1 MANYNFTDTSV
12 AAATDNPS
20 VEWRQ
25 TTATPFVTP
34 TWSSA
39 IRAVTATDTTQNNWN
54 FTDIQAAISG
64 YLQGRRPPF
73 NLKFP
78 RGYYNK

>member
-12 AAATDNPS
+12 AAATDNQS

-39 IRAVTATDTTQNNWN
+39 TRAVTSTDTTQNNWN

>member
-1 MANYNFTDTSV
+1 MANYNLTDQGAV
-12 AAATDNPS
+12 VTDNPS
-20 VEWRQ
+20 VEWKQ

-34 TWSSA
+34 TWGSITRAISSTDALQNNFNFTNIEKA
-39 IRAVTATDTTQNNWN
+39 IRGS
-54 FTDIQAAISG
+54 IH
-64 YLQGRRPPF
+64 GRRPVY

>member
-1 MANYNFTDTSV
+1 MANYNLTDQTAV
-12 AAATDNPS
+12 ATDNPS
-20 VEWRQ
+20 VEWKQ

-39 IRAVTATDTTQNNWN
+39 TRAVTATDTTQNNWN
-54 FTDIQAAISG
+54 FTNIQEAIPG
-64 YLQGRRPPF
+64 FLQGRRPTS
-73 NLKFP
+73 NLQFP

>member
-1 MANYNFTDTSV
+1 MANYNLTDQGAVS
-12 AAATDNPS
+12 TDNPS
-20 VEWRQ
+20 VEWKQ

-39 IRAVTATDTTQNNWN
+39 TRASSSTDTTQINWSFAN
-54 FTDIQAAISG
+54 IQAAISG
-64 YLQGRRPPF
+64 VLQGRRPNF
-73 NLKFP
+73 NLQFP

>member
-1 MANYNFTDTSV
+1 MANYNLTNQTAV
-12 AAATDNPS
+12 ATDNPS
-20 VEWRQ
+20 VEWKQ

-39 IRAVTATDTTQNNWN
+39 TRAVTATDTTQNNFN
-54 FTDIQAAISG
+54 FTNIQKSIPG
-64 YLQGRRPPF
+64 YLQGRRPTS
-73 NLKFP
+73 NLQFP

>member
-1 MANYNFTDTSV
+1 MANYSLTDQGAV
-12 AAATDNPS
+12 ATDNPS
-20 VEWRQ
+20 VEWKQ

-34 TWSSA
+34 TWTSAVRASSS
-39 IRAVTATDTTQNNWN
+39 TDTTQNNFN
-54 FTDIQAAISG
+54 FTNIEKAIRGSLTG
-64 YLQGRRPPF
+64 KRPLY

>member
-1 MANYNFTDTSV
+1 MANYNLTDQGAV
-12 AAATDNPS
+12 VTDNPS
-20 VEWRQ
+20 VEWKQ

-34 TWSSA
+34 TWTSAVRASSS
-39 IRAVTATDTTQNNWN
+39 TDTTQNNFN
-54 FTDIQAAISG
+54 FTNIEKAIRGS
-64 YLQGRRPPF
+64 LTGRRPLY

>member
-1 MANYNFTDTSV
+1 MANYNLTDQGAV
-12 AAATDNPS
+12 ATYNPS
-20 VEWRQ
+20 VECKQ

-39 IRAVTATDTTQNNWN
+39 IREVTATDTTQNNWN
-54 FTDIQAAISG
+54 FTDIQAAIPG
-64 YLQGRRPPF
+64 YLQGRRPTT
-73 NLKFP
+73 NLQFP

>member
-1 MANYNFTDTSV
+1 MANYNLTDQGAVS
-12 AAATDNPS
+12 TDNPS
-20 VEWRQ
+20 VEWKQ

-39 IRAVTATDTTQNNWN
+39 TRAVTATDTTQNNWN
-54 FTDIQAAISG
+54 FANIQEAIPG
-64 YLQGRRPPF
+64 FLQGRRPNF
-73 NLKFP
+73 NLLFP

>member
-1 MANYNFTDTSV
+1 MANYNLTDQGAV
-12 AAATDNPS
+12 VTDNPS
-20 VEWRQ
+20 VEWKQ

-34 TWSSA
+34 TWGSVTRAISSTDALQNNFNFTNIEKA
-39 IRAVTATDTTQNNWN
+39 IRGS
-54 FTDIQAAISG
+54 IH
-64 YLQGRRPPF
+64 GRRPVY

>member
-1 MANYNFTDTSV
+1 MANYNLTTETAV
-12 AAATDNPS
+12 ATDNPS
-20 VEWRQ
+20 VEWKQ

-34 TWSSA
+34 TWASA
-39 IRAVTATDTTQNNWN
+39 TRAVTSTDELQNNFN
-54 FTDIQAAISG
+54 FTNIEKSIRGFID
-64 YLQGRRPPF
+64 GRRPVY

>member
-1 MANYNFTDTSV
+1 MANYSLTDQGAVST
-12 AAATDNPS
+12 ANPS
-20 VEWRQ
+20 LEWKQ

-34 TWSSA
+34 TWASA
-39 IRAVTATDTTQNNWN
+39 TRAVTSTDTTQNNWN

>member
-1 MANYNFTDTSV
+1 MANYNLTDQGAVS
-12 AAATDNPS
+12 TDNPS
-20 VEWRQ
+20 VEWKQ

-34 TWSSA
+34 TWASA
-39 IRAVTATDTTQNNWN
+39 TRAVTSTDTTQNNFS
-54 FTDIQAAISG
+54 FTNIEAAISG
-64 YLQGRRPPF
+64 FLQGRRPTS

>member
-1 MANYNFTDTSV
+1 MANYNLTDQTAV
-12 AAATDNPS
+12 ATDNPS
-20 VEWRQ
+20 VEWKQ

-39 IRAVTATDTTQNNWN
+39 TRAVTSTDTTQNNWN

-64 YLQGRRPPF
+64 YLQGRRPTTK
-73 NLKFP
+73 LQFP

>member
-1 MANYNFTDTSV
+1 MANYSLTDQGAV
-12 AAATDNPS
+12 ATDNPT
-20 VEWRQ
+20 VEWKQ

-34 TWSSA
+34 TWASS
-39 IRAVTATDTTQNNWN
+39 IRASSSTDTTQNNFN
-54 FTDIQAAISG
+54 FTNIEKAIRGSIT
-64 YLQGRRPPF
+64 GRRPLY

>member
-1 MANYNFTDTSV
+1 MANYNLTTQTAIASD
-12 AAATDNPS
+12 DPS
-20 VEWRQ
+20 VEWKQ

-34 TWSSA
+34 TWGSITRAISSTDALQNNFNFTNIEKA
-39 IRAVTATDTTQNNWN
+39 IRGS
-54 FTDIQAAISG
+54 IH
-64 YLQGRRPPF
+64 GRRPVY